1 MVSFV
6 MRAWRPYVSMPYLMY
21 LFTGVQGDK
30 DRKGELFGMANLLKF
45 VDGPIMNYGSGER
58 KDRKRYGDVGIHSKD
73 AVFNKVSDMAPEEIA
88 DVVGDEDAAV
98 FADLSSRR
106 VRPGEYLAVCVC
118 VVKCSQ
124 LIPLTLFLEL
134 QTSLRTI
141 LKLFLARRAKW
152 R

>member
-1 MVSFV
+1 
-6 MRAWRPYVSMPYLMY
+6 MY
-21 LFTGVQGDK
+21 HFTGVQGDK

-45 VDGPIMNYGSGER
+45 VDGPFMNYGSGER
-58 KDRKRYGDVGIHSKD
+58 KDRKRYGDLGIHSKD
-73 AVFNKVSDMAPEEIA
+73 AVFNTVNDMAPEEIA

-106 VRPGEYLAVCVC
+106 VRHGEYLAVYE
-118 VVKCSQ
+118 VKFSE
-124 LIPLTLFLEL
+124 LIPLTLSWEL

-141 LKLFLARRAKW
+141 LKLFLARKAKW